1 MSAWRPHDGDGDD
14 GAAGVDKC
22 LEILEIVRRQMIKS
36 VGVLPVVMVIL
47 TNDPTRLIAQL
58 FRWKTIEQTTS
69 HAKSSVLSILGL
81 LP

>member
-47 TNDPTRLIAQL
+47 T
-58 FRWKTIEQTTS
+58 KETT
-69 HAKSSVLSILGL
+69 
-81 LP
+81 